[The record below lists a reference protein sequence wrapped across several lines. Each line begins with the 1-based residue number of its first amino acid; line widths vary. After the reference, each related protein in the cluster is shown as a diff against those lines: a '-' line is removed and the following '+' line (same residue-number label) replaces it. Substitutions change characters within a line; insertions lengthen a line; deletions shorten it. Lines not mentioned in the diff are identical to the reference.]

1 MSSWFPPCEKSSL
14 YFCPWAASGEQ
25 SLSRGSKFKCHPIPS
40 SVQVTRPKCLKF
52 LQGFG
57 DDVAEPH
64 LLRRK
69 INTPE
74 RSDLNEMRR
83 PTLLQ
88 AATTVR
94 WWSFQSHVGSH
105 LLKYQQLRGK
115 RGRATWQ
122 GALAVQNSGQS
133 TRSNKANVKRATW
146 SL

>member
-1 MSSWFPPCEKSSL
+1 M
-14 YFCPWAASGEQ
+14 
-25 SLSRGSKFKCHPIPS
+25 
-40 SVQVTRPKCLKF
+40 RPKCLKF

-94 WWSFQSHVGSH
+94 WWSFQSHVVSH

-115 RGRATWQ
+115 RGEQPDREPCLSKIVVNLLGQKELMSRELRGHFNFVLGCDLTND
-122 GALAVQNSGQS
+122 AVVCND
-133 TRSNKANVKRATW
+133 
-146 SL
+146 LF